1 MTDIAALATAT
12 LSADM
17 ERLRIISQNL
27 ANASTPAY
35 RAEVAVGGGP
45 GSFANLLDG
54 QASFSPV
61 EAHRS
66 QRQGAIQ
73 QTGRKLDLAIEG
85 EGWFRLQTPQG
96 VRYTRRG
103 DFAMD
108 ASGRLQN
115 AQGHLLLASAAPLSL
130 PNADFEIDAQG
141 AVKLGNGAIDRL
153 LLGQLQEGEALEYVG
168 DGLYAAARDLP
179 AIAPGPGTASIRQ
192 GAIERGNVDPLQE
205 MVAMM
210 QTVRHFGSSAQALR
224 AYDQML
230 DAAINQSGSF

>member
-1 MTDIAALATAT
+1 MTDIAALVTAT
-12 LSADM
+12 LANDQ
-17 ERLRIISQNL
+17 ERLRIIAQNL

-35 RAEVAVGGGP
+35 RAEIPVGTGAFASLIDGSQP
-45 GSFANLLDG
+45 GSA
-54 QASFSPV
+54 V

-85 EGWFRLQTPQG
+85 EGWFRVQAPEG

-103 DFAMD
+103 DFEMD
-108 ASGRLQN
+108 PSGRVQT
-115 AQGHLLLASAAPLSL
+115 AQGLPLLAGSAPLSL
-130 PNADFEIDAQG
+130 PNMDFEIDAQG
-141 AVKLGNGAIDRL
+141 AVRVGSGVLDRIL
-153 LLGQLQEGEALEYVG
+153 LAQADEDTQLVYVG
-168 DGLYAAARDLP
+168 EGLYAAAGELP
-179 AIAPGPGTASIRQ
+179 IAAPEAGTASIRQ

-230 DAAINQSGSF
+230 DAAINRSGDF

>member
-12 LSADM
+12 LSNDM
-17 ERLRIISQNL
+17 ERLRIIAQNL

-35 RAEVAVGGGP
+35 RAEIPVSGRP
-45 GSFANLLDG
+45 SSFSEVLDG
-54 QASFSPV
+54 MQPSGVTSY
-61 EAHRS
+61 RS
-66 QRQGAIQ
+66 ERQGPIL

-103 DFAMD
+103 DFSMD
-108 ASGRLQN
+108 ASGRVIN
-115 AQGHLLLASAAPLSL
+115 PQGFPLLAGGAPLNL
-130 PNADFEIDAQG
+130 PSMDFEIDAQG
-141 AVKLGNGAIDRL
+141 AIKVGTGVLDRI
-153 LLGQLQEGEALEYVG
+153 LLGQAEEGAHLEPVG
-168 DGLYAAARDLP
+168 DSLYAAAEELQMV
-179 AIAPGPGTASIRQ
+179 APEAGTAAIRQ

-210 QTVRHFGSSAQALR
+210 QTVRHFGSSAEVLR

-230 DAAINQSGSF
+230 DAAINKSGDF